1 MINEQDNDV
10 TAQTA
15 MKYLTQLW
23 RGELATKNRFAKLCS
38 DTDAYHIRCGHCRLK
53 CVEGWRSFTSW
64 LTESCSLFS
73 TTAVT
78 KDGDWPVYLKSDSE
92 EEALL
97 YDFAPLNAQAFKM
110 EEQPSLPNVSIP
122 CHNEQR
128 DKKKRYTVRE
138 KLLFIVQF
146 AVLSR
151 IKRICL
157 MFDCQAPNAY
167 KCYCWKIKSY
177 LLAIVAFNGLSLTFF
192 QVYKVMVNVGQQEWF
207 VFRRYAE
214 FDKLYNTVSGGTML
228 FLILHRSTYTMMYCC
243 LWHAVHIDI

>member
-1 MINEQDNDV
+1 MISEQDNNV

-15 MKYLTQLW
+15 MKYLTTQLW
-23 RGELATKNRFAKLCS
+23 RGELVTKNRFRKFCS
-38 DTDAYHIRCGHCRLK
+38 ETDVYHIRCSHCRLK
-53 CVEGWRSFTSW
+53 CGESWRRSFTSW

-92 EEALL
+92 EEASF

-128 DKKKRYTVRE
+128 DKKKRYTVRD

-151 IKRICL
+151 IKH
-157 MFDCQAPNAY
+157 
-167 KCYCWKIKSY
+167 
-177 LLAIVAFNGLSLTFF
+177 
-192 QVYKVMVNVGQQEWF
+192 VGQ
-207 VFRRYAE
+207 
-214 FDKLYNTVSGGTML
+214 
-228 FLILHRSTYTMMYCC
+228 C
-243 LWHAVHIDI
+243 LVVRHQTPTNVIAVQ